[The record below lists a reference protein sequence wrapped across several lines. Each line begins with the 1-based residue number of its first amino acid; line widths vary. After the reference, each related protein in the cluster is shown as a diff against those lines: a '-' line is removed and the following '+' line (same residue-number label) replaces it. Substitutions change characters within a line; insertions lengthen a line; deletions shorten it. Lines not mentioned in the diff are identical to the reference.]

1 MTIAISVEKAHELI
15 SLITGNSNLN
25 LAESRVE
32 LFGVDLVVAVEG
44 IEVPEGSAET
54 SDGLC
59 TTGFDLFPDS
69 FENYR

>member
-15 SLITGNSNLN
+15 SLITGNSNLD

-54 SDGLC
+54 SNSFC
-59 TTGFDLFPDS
+59 TTGMYLGTNS
-69 FENYR
+69 FKNYR